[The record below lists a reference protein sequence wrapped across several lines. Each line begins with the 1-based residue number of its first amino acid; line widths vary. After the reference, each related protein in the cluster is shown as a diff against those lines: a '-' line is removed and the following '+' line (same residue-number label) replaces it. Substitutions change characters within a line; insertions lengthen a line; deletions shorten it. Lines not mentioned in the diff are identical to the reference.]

1 MPGLQPPFDAGFE
14 AVGRVA
20 SIGDGVTGLK
30 IGDPVVYSAFGA
42 FAEMK
47 EVGAVRPCNGARLL
61 SGLRR
66 WSRGA

>member
-20 SIGDGVTGLK
+20 SIGDGVTGFK

-47 EVGAVRPCNGARLL
+47 EVGLCAGLQSMGML
-61 SGLRR
+61 SVMCR